1 MAQKEEAEEFYERV
15 LGGSDYSKTITLE
28 HNSGA
33 ELEDVQMTAVSK
45 GEIGD
50 AVGDMPDEMFEAAED
65 EDVSAEEA
73 QELAEEQASGG
84 GASAIN
90 KEVVEGFEEL
100 CNKSLKHPSLSPS
113 QMEQIVA
120 ELNFQT
126 LFELGSEILSVSIEE
141 SGDVQGFRE
150 QS

>member
-45 GEIGD
+45 GDIGD
-50 AVGDMPDEMFEAAED
+50 AVSDMPDEMFEAAED

-84 GASAIN
+84 AGAIN
-90 KEVVEGFEEL
+90 KQVVQGFEEL
-100 CNKSLKHPSLSPS
+100 CNKSLEHPQLSPS
-113 QMEQIVA
+113 QMEQIVG
-120 ELNFQT
+120 ELNFET